1 MHFQVTAFM
10 WFYNLALKEKEEK
23 FRNLGF
29 QEVIGS
35 GSVTPERG
43 EECGEEPPQ
52 VPIRDRGQ
60 PSQQP
65 WKSRRKKANLVKPSD
80 VSQE

>member
-29 QEVIGS
+29 QEGF
-35 GSVTPERG
+35 GWQWLCYP
-43 EECGEEPPQ
+43 
-52 VPIRDRGQ
+52 
-60 PSQQP
+60 
-65 WKSRRKKANLVKPSD
+65 
-80 VSQE
+80 